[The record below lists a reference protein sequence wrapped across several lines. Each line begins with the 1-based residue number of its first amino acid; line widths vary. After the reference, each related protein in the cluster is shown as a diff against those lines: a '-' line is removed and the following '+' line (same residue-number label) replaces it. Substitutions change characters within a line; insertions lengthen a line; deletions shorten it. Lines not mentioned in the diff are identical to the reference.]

1 MTPAR
6 RPRLPG
12 PKPDAIALYDPERT
26 TVNEAVTAAA
36 RAEGCT
42 CNPEVTIKGVSAYL
56 RHDQH
61 CALLRRKDV
70 N

>member
-1 MTPAR
+1 MADR
-6 RPRLPG
+6 HKQDQKCRPTS
-12 PKPDAIALYDPERT
+12 AVLYDHLRIT
-26 TVNEAVTAAA
+26 AQEAAIVAA

-42 CNPEVTIKGVSAYL
+42 CAPEVTIAGVSAYL

-61 CALLRRKDV
+61 CALLRRQDV

>member
-1 MTPAR
+1 MADRHEKQDQKPAVV
-6 RPRLPG
+6 
-12 PKPDAIALYDPERT
+12 LYDDQRIT
-26 TVNEAVTAAA
+26 AQEAAIVAA

-42 CNPEVTIKGVSAYL
+42 CAPEVTIAGVSAVL
-56 RHDQH
+56 RHDSH